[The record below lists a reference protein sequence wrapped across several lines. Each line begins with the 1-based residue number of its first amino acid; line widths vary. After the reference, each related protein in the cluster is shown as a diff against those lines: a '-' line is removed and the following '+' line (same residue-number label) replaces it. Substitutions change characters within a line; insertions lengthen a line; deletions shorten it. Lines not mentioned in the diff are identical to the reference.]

1 MRRYTLQASWRSEKK
16 RLGPSDNH
24 RQVCDKLSQ
33 TIFLVTSGNSRILDD
48 SDGPGLH
55 DVLEVFQ
62 SIGVALLD
70 DLLKVHPANPKL
82 VVVVRDALM
91 GMVTITITVQVDFQ
105 IPAEAQSSHALVV
118 LLELVLQG
126 LMGLV
131 HSLTR
136 EAFGNGSGRGPGFGL
151 GFRVWRFRKGFRSL
165 GPRV

>member
-70 DLLKVHPANPKL
+70 DLSESSS
-82 VVVVRDALM
+82 
-91 GMVTITITVQVDFQ
+91 G
-105 IPAEAQSSHALVV
+105 QS
-118 LLELVLQG
+118 
-126 LMGLV
+126 
-131 HSLTR
+131 
-136 EAFGNGSGRGPGFGL
+136 
-151 GFRVWRFRKGFRSL
+151 
-165 GPRV
+165 